1 MSENIH
7 VKFLG
12 RDKINFAYIFG
23 IIIIIII
30 SILVIGIIVTRKAID
45 PEALVNFRLMRE
57 LTLTDIWTGETAPEH
72 FVTYRPITASL
83 LRIEYLLFGIN
94 PPAFFTVNLILLIIV
109 AVLIFEIIYR
119 ASHEMLPALVATLF
133 FVTDWRLTPNIFVI
147 GEVQITLAA
156 IFGLGALWL
165 LWFGKGKFKPFFIF
179 FLLLLSALSKEFG
192 LAFALAV
199 FVNAFLN
206 KATDR
211 KYAKIALGAVAI
223 YFILRLSLGV
233 ALPATGEPSAFKN
246 LVVNYITNISSGFIF
261 TFFNL
266 FRPVSDGDL
275 PNRMNLRYSYA
286 EAWQIIFL
294 QILPII
300 IVSVYGFRKKET
312 RSLTIPLL
320 FIILG
325 NSFLFFWRYAYRF
338 HFLGNVSLYIIAG
351 IGLNDLFQQWK
362 NRLKLLNLLMLV
374 FMFAAAII
382 LWRGSEL
389 RAYLGELV
397 SKNDSSICDDQG
409 QYSDR
414 ERLICIQKRSLCIP
428 TNEYYLQENYNGFY
442 TSTDQETVQSVME
455 YYNIPQEYCTCL
467 EPYPTCIQPPPE

>member
-1 MSENIH
+1 MSENTH
-7 VKFLG
+7 LKFRG
-12 RDKINFAYIFG
+12 REKINIAYIFG
-23 IIIIIII
+23 IITIITI
-30 SILVIGIIVTRKAID
+30 SILVVGIIITRRAID

-57 LTLTDIWTGETAPEH
+57 LTFTDVWAGETAPGH

-83 LRIEYLLFGIN
+83 LRLEYLLFGIN
-94 PPAFFTVNLILLIIV
+94 PPAFFTINLILLVIV

-119 ASHEMLPALVATLF
+119 ASHEMLPALVATLL

-156 IFGLGALWL
+156 IFGLGAFWL
-165 LWFGKGKFKPFFIF
+165 IWFGKGKFKPIF
-179 FLLLLSALSKEFG
+179 VLSLLLLSALSKEFG

-199 FVNAFLN
+199 FVDAFLN
-206 KATDR
+206 KTTGR
-211 KYAKIALGAVAI
+211 KYAGIALGAVAA

-233 ALPATGEPSAFKN
+233 TLPVTGEPSAFN
-246 LVVNYITNISSGFIF
+246 DLVVEYITNISGGFIF

-266 FRPVSDGDL
+266 FRPASDGDL
-275 PNRMNLRYSYA
+275 PNRMNLLYSYA

-300 IVSVYGFRKKET
+300 IVSVYSFRKKET
-312 RSLTIPLL
+312 RTLTIPLL

-338 HFLGNVSLYIIAG
+338 HFLGNVSMYIIWG

-362 NRLKLLNLLMLV
+362 NRLKLLNLLILV
-374 FMFAAAII
+374 FMFAATII
-382 LWRGSEL
+382 FWRGLEQ

-397 SKNDSSICDDQG
+397 SQNDSSICDDQG
-409 QYSDR
+409 QYSER

-428 TNEYYLQENYNGFY
+428 TDEYYLQENYNGFY
-442 TSTDQETVQSVME
+442 TSADQETVRSVME

-467 EPYPTCIQPPPE
+467 DPYPTCIQPSE